1 MRRFSLTR
9 SEPGEND
16 RDSTAN
22 RLVGSK
28 VAAFTGK
35 KQRGFPCFLKRG
47 HMCAVQVNLRRAP
60 VALSLDFEQLRLS
73 FQKPASPRFCKTVPP
88 ISDHFPGRLPNG
100 FENRHSFFAGVRFRP
115 AAL

>member
-35 KQRGFPCFLKRG
+35 KKRGFPCFLKRG

-60 VALSLDFEQLRLS
+60 VALSLDFEQLPLS
-73 FQKPASPRFCKTVPP
+73 FQKPDSARYFKTFQS
-88 ISDHFPGRLPNG
+88 ISEHLPGRLPNG
-100 FENRHSFFAGVRFRP
+100 FENRHS
-115 AAL
+115 